1 MRAKLKLRIK
11 FGGRVARKGAL
22 GKGVESREERT
33 TMHDERAA
41 RRCGRCARW
50 WMSLSHKSLPVS
62 SGTAARS
69 SRHSSCRAL
78 ITAHPRLSS
87 LLDLARTS
95 PPPPVAAASY
105 LATNPD
111 YILPLTLR
119 EGGRATTTPRFE
131 PAFCISPLPILVAV
145 VVVVHLLTRLRV
157 NQFSINRQPSKTR
170 HGPPSIGAQSGWRA
184 RGLEKQGGGIIII
197 IKLGYI

>member
-119 EGGRATTTPRFE
+119 EGGEGHDDATLRARFLHFSSSH
-131 PAFCISPLPILVAV
+131 PGCRRSCCPSPY
-145 VVVVHLLTRLRV
+145 
-157 NQFSINRQPSKTR
+157 S
-170 HGPPSIGAQSGWRA
+170 AQS
-184 RGLEKQGGGIIII
+184 KSIFN
-197 IKLGYI
+197 